1 MERADIFFS
10 KLCETVERKTEGRNV
25 LVIYFLEEREG
36 ERDKVREFYFYFFF
50 SIWFAFI
57 SLVLLGH
64 SLLTGQVCHVLP
76 GESCDKKK
84 IEYLVL
90 GWAHKLKRRPK
101 CFSQDC
107 SFKLHAE
114 EGTIF

>member
-1 MERADIFFS
+1 MKERFESFVCNGEEVIVEAAMERADIFFS

-57 SLVLLGH
+57 SFGPFGPV
-64 SLLTGQVCHVLP
+64 S
-76 GESCDKKK
+76 S
-84 IEYLVL
+84 Y
-90 GWAHKLKRRPK
+90 WAGVPCTPRLE
-101 CFSQDC
+101 
-107 SFKLHAE
+107 L
-114 EGTIF
+114 

>member
-1 MERADIFFS
+1 VKERFESFVCNGEEVIVEAAMERADIFFS

-50 SIWFAFI
+50 QFGLLLSV
-57 SLVLLGH
+57 LVLLGQ

-76 GESCDKKK
+76 G
-84 IEYLVL
+84 
-90 GWAHKLKRRPK
+90 
-101 CFSQDC
+101 
-107 SFKLHAE
+107 
-114 EGTIF
+114 